1 METFVPQKFL
11 PAAEDRY
18 RFRSVDVL
26 RDLKQF
32 SDGEAVQA
40 VGGHA
45 VTIGAYDGVHLG
57 HQAVI
62 RATQNVAKRLG
73 LKTAVVTFDP
83 HPATVLRP
91 DTAPLLLTDTEQ
103 KLDLL
108 ERCGVDTVLV
118 VPFDQERSAE
128 TAEEFVKNVL
138 VDCAQA
144 KAVVVGH
151 DFRFG
156 KGRTGNVE
164 MLTEY
169 GKVHGFEVE
178 GLQLLPRPDGTV
190 ESVSSTAIRRALAGG
205 DVGTAAELLGR
216 YHEVRG
222 PVVEG
227 DQRGRTIGFPTA
239 NVAVPR
245 DRAIPADAVYAGWY
259 VRPDGSTWPCAIN
272 IGKRPT
278 FYQDA
283 EHSLLEAHLLDFD
296 GDLYHEPAQVRFVE
310 LLRSE
315 QRFDGIDGL
324 KQQLKLDIQ
333 RATEILGRAPEQFS

>member
-1 METFVPQKFL
+1 VQ
-11 PAAEDRY
+11 
-18 RFRSVDVL
+18 VL
-26 RDLKQF
+26 RDLQQC
-32 SDGEAVQA
+32 SALDT
-40 VGGHA
+40 GHA
-45 VTIGAYDGVHLG
+45 VTIGTYDGVHLG

-62 RATQNVAKRLG
+62 RATQQIADRDG
-73 LKTAVVTFDP
+73 LQTAVVTFLP
-83 HPATVLRP
+83 HPAKVIRP
-91 DTAPLLLTDTEQ
+91 ESAPLILTDIDQ

-108 ERCGVDTVLV
+108 EQCGVDTVLV
-118 VPFDQERSAE
+118 VPFDETRAHE
-128 TAEEFVKNVL
+128 TAEEFVQSVL
-138 VDCAQA
+138 VDCLQA

-151 DFRFG
+151 DFHFG
-156 KGRTGNVE
+156 KGRLGNVDLLVE
-164 MLTEY
+164 L
-169 GKVHGFEVE
+169 GQVHGFEVE

-205 DVGTAAELLGR
+205 DVGTASELLGR

-245 DRAIPADAVYAGWY
+245 ERALPADAVYAGWY
-259 VRPDGSTWPCAIN
+259 IRPDGSAWPTAIN

-283 EHSLLEAHLLDFD
+283 EHSLMEAHLIGFD
-296 GDLYHEPAQVRFVE
+296 GQLYGETAQVRFVE

-315 QRFDGIDGL
+315 QRFDGIDAL
-324 KQQLKLDIQ
+324 KSQLARDIA
-333 RATEILGRAPEQFS
+333 RATEILNRAPQQR

>member
-1 METFVPQKFL
+1 MPQKFL
-11 PAAEDRY
+11 LGAEARY
-18 RFRSVDVL
+18 RFPAVDVL
-26 RDLKQF
+26 RDLNQF
-32 SDGEAVQA
+32 AAGGAAKAIGE
-40 VGGHA
+40 HA
-45 VTIGAYDGVHLG
+45 VTIGAYDGVHVG

-62 RATQNVAKRLG
+62 RATQSIAERLG

-83 HPATVLRP
+83 HPATILRP
-91 DTAPLLLTDTEQ
+91 ETAPLLLTDIEQ

-108 ERCGVDTVLV
+108 EQCGVDTVLV
-118 VPFDQERSAE
+118 VPFDAERAGE
-128 TAEEFVKNVL
+128 TAEEFVQNIL
-138 VDCAQA
+138 VDSVGA

-156 KGRTGNVE
+156 KGRAGNVE
-164 MLTEY
+164 MLA
-169 GKVHGFEVE
+169 KVGQEHGFQVE
-178 GLQLLPRPDGTV
+178 GLQLLPRPDGTI

-205 DVGTAAELLGR
+205 DVGTASQLLGR

-239 NVAVPR
+239 NIAVPR

-259 VRPDGSTWPCAIN
+259 IRPDGATWPCAIN

-278 FYQDA
+278 FYEDA
-283 EHSLLEAHLLDFD
+283 EHSLLEAHLLGFD
-296 GDLYHEPAQVRFVE
+296 GDLYGEAAQVRFVE

-315 QRFDGIDGL
+315 QRFDGIDAL
-324 KQQLKLDIQ
+324 KDQLTVDIN
-333 RATEILGRAPEQFS
+333 RATEILSKAPQQVD

>member
-1 METFVPQKFL
+1 M
-11 PAAEDRY
+11 AGGGS
-18 RFRSVDVL
+18 RF
-26 RDLKQF
+26 
-32 SDGEAVQA
+32 GE
-40 VGGHA
+40 HA

-62 RATQNVAKRLG
+62 RSTQRLAARLG
-73 LKTAVVTFDP
+73 VKTGVVTFDP
-83 HPATVLRP
+83 HPAVVLRP
-91 DTAPLLLTDTEQ
+91 ETAPLLLTELDQ

-118 VPFDQERSAE
+118 VPFDEERAAE
-128 TAEEFVKNVL
+128 TAEEFVQYVL
-138 VDCAQA
+138 VEAMGA

-156 KGRTGNVE
+156 KGRTGNVD
-164 MLTEY
+164 MLTDA
-169 GKVHGFEVE
+169 GTRHGFTVE
-178 GLQLLPRPDGTV
+178 GLQLLPRSDGTV

-205 DVGTAAELLGR
+205 DVGTAGQLLGR

-222 PVVEG
+222 PVTEG

-283 EHSLLEAHLLDFD
+283 EHSLLEAHLLGFE
-296 GDLYHEPAQVRFVE
+296 GDLYGETAHVRFVE

-315 QRFDGIDGL
+315 QRFDGIEAL
-324 KQQLKLDIQ
+324 KAQLNVDIK
-333 RATEILGRAPEQFS
+333 RATELLAKRPQQLG

>member
-1 METFVPQKFL
+1 M
-11 PAAEDRY
+11 
-18 RFRSVDVL
+18 DVL
-26 RDLKQF
+26 RDLDRISGGGDAKPF
-32 SDGEAVQA
+32 GE
-40 VGGHA
+40 HA

-62 RATQNVAKRLG
+62 GATQQTAERLG
-73 LKTAVVTFDP
+73 VKTAVVTFDP

-91 DTAPLLLTDTEQ
+91 ETAPLLLTDIEQ

-108 ERCGVDTVLV
+108 EQCGVDTVLV
-118 VPFDQERSAE
+118 VPFDEERAAE
-128 TAEEFVKNVL
+128 TADEFIQNIL
-138 VDCAQA
+138 VDCIGA
-144 KAVVVGH
+144 KSVVVGH

-164 MLTEY
+164 MLAEI
-169 GKVHGFEVE
+169 GHERGFEVE
-178 GLQLLPRPDGTV
+178 GLQLLPRPDGTI

-205 DVGTAAELLGR
+205 DVGTASQLLGR

-259 VRPDGSTWPCAIN
+259 IRPDGSTWPCAIN

-283 EHSLLEAHLLDFD
+283 EHSLLEAHLLGFE
-296 GDLYHEPAQVRFVE
+296 GDLYDQPAQVRFVE

-315 QRFDGIDGL
+315 QRFDGIDAL
-324 KQQLKLDIQ
+324 KMQLKLDIS
-333 RATEILGRAPEQFS
+333 RATELLNNAPQQLE